1 MEKDF
6 KSYGVMIAT
15 AVWLTII
22 MMIIVIIT
30 AAIRIFWLIIQ
41 SF

>member
-1 MEKDF
+1 MEKNF
-6 KSYGVMIAT
+6 KSYKVMIAM

-22 MMIIVIIT
+22 MMIIIIT